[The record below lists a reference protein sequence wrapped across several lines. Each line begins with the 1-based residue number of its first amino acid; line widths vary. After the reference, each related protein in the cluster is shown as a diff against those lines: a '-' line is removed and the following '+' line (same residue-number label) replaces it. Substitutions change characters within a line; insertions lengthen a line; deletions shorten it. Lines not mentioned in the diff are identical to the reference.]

1 MSGND
6 HARRDRA
13 RDSQYDKPFRCA
25 SPSSSSSSP
34 AARAYQVGLGHH
46 RRRGLA
52 TEGSRNAHLHAA
64 YLIVEANSPGH
75 SLPLVV
81 GSRSKRVRTILEGAA
96 RALVGQREHNR
107 SPRDRSVILIFDL
120 HNRVAI
126 DALLDIVERSF
137 ALDDDDLQTGG
148 SLLAPTGNAQK
159 VEYYEKNKKN

>member
-1 MSGND
+1 MGRHD

-13 RDSQYDKPFRCA
+13 RDSQYDEPFQPAPA
-25 SPSSSSSSP
+25 SSAS
-34 AARAYQVGLGHH
+34 AARAYEVGLGDN
-46 RRRGLA
+46 RRRSLA
-52 TEGSRNAHLHAA
+52 SGRSRNAHLHAA

-75 SLPLVV
+75 GLPLVV
-81 GSRSKRVRTILEGAA
+81 GSRSKRVTTILEGAA

-126 DALLDIVERSF
+126 DALLDIVKRSF

-159 VEYYEKNKKN
+159 VEYYEKNKKK